1 MVEACVLQGEMQ
13 LGWDEECEQ
22 AAITDWE
29 ASKLVKFAPSI
40 GTEIRLTRPAVIISG
55 TAFNV
60 RSKVTLDLAPIP

>member
-1 MVEACVLQGEMQ
+1 MH

-29 ASKLVKFAPSI
+29 ASKLVKLDPSI
-40 GTEIRLTRPAVIISG
+40 GTQIRKTRPAVIISG

-60 RSKVTLDLAPIP
+60 RSKVTVLPLSTSKPRH